1 MRAVI
6 RKQTWSIVSQVQDG
20 ESGFCD
26 HEGER
31 GQPMTIG
38 IKEGL
43 SELEELDT
51 TIHEALHA
59 AYPDLSEEA
68 IDEAATDLAR
78 LLLAR
83 GFGRIA

>member
-1 MRAVI
+1 MRVII

-31 GQPMTIG
+31 GQPMIIG
-38 IKEGL
+38 IKDGL
-43 SELEELDT
+43 TEFEELDT

-78 LLLAR
+78 LLLGR
-83 GFGRIA
+83 GFGRIS

>member
-1 MRAVI
+1 MRIVI
-6 RKQTWSIVSQVQDG
+6 RKQTWSIVSKVQDG

-38 IKEGL
+38 IKDGL
-43 SELEELDT
+43 SEFAELDT

-59 AYPDLSEEA
+59 AYPDLSEDA
-68 IDEAATDLAR
+68 IDETATDLAR

-83 GFGRIA
+83 GFGRIS

>member
-6 RKQTWSIVSQVQDG
+6 RKQTWSLVLQVQDG
-20 ESGFCD
+20 EFGFCD
-26 HEGER
+26 REGER
-31 GQPMTIG
+31 GKPMTIG
-38 IKEGL
+38 IKDGL
-43 SELEELDT
+43 SEFEELDT

-59 AYPDLSEEA
+59 AYPDLSEDA

>member
-1 MRAVI
+1 MRIII

-20 ESGFCD
+20 EFGFCD
-26 HEGER
+26 REGER
-31 GQPMTIG
+31 GKPMTIG
-38 IKEGL
+38 IKDGL

-51 TIHEALHA
+51 TIHEGLHA
-59 AYPDLSEEA
+59 AYPDLSEDA

-83 GFGRIA
+83 GFGRV

>member
-6 RKQTWSIVSQVQDG
+6 RKETWSIVSGVQED
-20 ESGFCD
+20 EFGFCD
-26 HEGER
+26 REGER
-31 GQPMTIG
+31 GKPMVIG
-38 IKEGL
+38 IKDGL
-43 SELEELDT
+43 SELDELDT

-83 GFGRIA
+83 GFGRVS

>member
-1 MRAVI
+1 MRTVI
-6 RKQTWSIVSQVQDG
+6 RKETWSIVSEVQED
-20 ESGFCD
+20 ELGFCD
-26 HEGER
+26 REGER

-38 IKEGL
+38 IKDGL

-51 TIHEALHA
+51 TIHEGLHA
-59 AYPDLSEEA
+59 SYPDLSEEA

-83 GFGRIA
+83 GFGRIS